1 VAPVEEGERARDL
14 AFEAPGTEEAT
25 YVPWPLLLQ
34 RRVTARVERSG
45 RYPWLVLATVLF
57 GLFAVGFTITIL
69 SNARPRIAADLGTDT
84 GTLTWLITGPVLGF
98 AVFSPAAG
106 KLADLLGQRRVY
118 LASLVGVAVFA
129 ALTAMSPSA
138 GWLIAFRIIGAAT
151 GAATGPASLAV
162 INRLFAP
169 QDRSKAMGYWAM
181 VGAGGPVIG
190 VVAGGPIVEAFGW
203 RWIFI
208 AQVPLTI
215 ATLLLAATILPRDPA
230 AGGERPRFDV
240 AGTVTLALGVTSLL
254 LAMNRAP
261 ALGWTH
267 PVVVAGL
274 ALAPVMLVA
283 FALVERRAA
292 SPLVPLEYL
301 HRPNFTFPILTQFCT
316 NFAYMGGFA
325 ITPLLLQEEFGY
337 TETHTGWLLIARP
350 LVFAVAGPVAG
361 YVTLRIGERTSA
373 VAGGLAITASMVAL
387 AAVAPG
393 DSDGVVAGALALS
406 GLGMGTASPAMA
418 AAIANSVDE
427 DDLGVAGAAQQ
438 MMNQVGVVIGIQVMQ
453 SVQEGR
459 ADAIGAVA
467 AYGEAFLVGGAV
479 AAAGV
484 ALALFVRS
492 TTNELGV
499 ADRTYTDQLHPV
511 GSSTT
516 TTR

>member
-14 AFEAPGTEEAT
+14 AFDAPGTEEAT
-25 YVPWPLLLQ
+25 YLPWPLLLQ
-34 RRVTARVERSG
+34 RRVTARVERSD

-57 GLFAVGFTITIL
+57 GLFAVGFSITIL

-118 LASLVGVAVFA
+118 LTSLVGVAVFA

-138 GWLIAFRIIGAAT
+138 GWLIAFRIIGAAV

-162 INRLFAP
+162 INRLFLP

-181 VGAGGPVIG
+181 VGAGGPVVG
-190 VVAGGPIVEAFGW
+190 VVAGGPVVEAFGW

-208 AQVPLTI
+208 AQVPLTV
-215 ATLLLAATILPRDPA
+215 ATLLLAATVLPRDRRVE
-230 AGGERPRFDV
+230 GDRPRFDI
-240 AGTVTLALGVTSLL
+240 AGSATLGLGVTFLL

-261 ALGWTH
+261 AWGWSH

-274 ALAPVMLVA
+274 LLAPALLVA
-283 FALVERRAA
+283 FVAVERRAT

-301 HRPNFTFPILTQFCT
+301 HRPNFSFPILTQFCT

-325 ITPLLLQEEFGY
+325 ITPLLLQQEFGY

-350 LVFAVAGPVAG
+350 SVFAVAGPIAG

-373 VAGGLAITASMVAL
+373 VVGGLAIAASMLAL

-393 DSDGVVAGALALS
+393 DSDWIVAGSLALS

-418 AAIANSVDE
+418 AAIANSVHE
-427 DDLGVAGAAQQ
+427 DDLGIAGAAQQ

-453 SVQEGR
+453 SIQEGR
-459 ADAIGAVA
+459 ADAIGAVP
-467 AYGEAFLVGGAV
+467 AYGESFLAGGVIAAVGV
-479 AAAGV
+479 V
-484 ALALFVRS
+484 LALFVRS
-492 TTNELGV
+492 TPRQLGV
-499 ADRTYTDQLHPV
+499 APGHYDPELHPV
-511 GSSTT
+511 
-516 TTR
+516 RR